1 MQRGTAHSQGMI
13 VRSAAMLEGL
23 GARRARLRA
32 SIVATLVDLGRWR
45 RPLQG
50 VMVCGLVSLS
60 VGCGT
65 PSPASPSPQWVE
77 TVTMDTITPP
87 VTDTPHP
94 TATFPPTQTPA
105 PTVTRTP
112 TAIPSPVASPSVAP
126 TVTASP
132 TPTPDDTPTPAIQRT
147 PIQLITPEQI
157 GEELTL
163 EAEVV
168 DTASFSA
175 GFKYTLDDGTGRIVL
190 LLWHNVYDDCWDIA
204 KINRGA
210 TVRVTGRITEYEGQ
224 LEIQPRFGGH
234 VKAVRPASEQG
245 LGREIGSITGAD
257 EGQLVTIEGKVLR
270 TEGLRSA
277 VKVFVADETGEIPVF
292 IWRNVLDRIIDNTG
306 LGTTGSQVRVVGS
319 VQIYRS
325 NIEIVP
331 TLPHDVTV
339 LEIP

>member
-1 MQRGTAHSQGMI
+1 
-13 VRSAAMLEGL
+13 
-23 GARRARLRA
+23 
-32 SIVATLVDLGRWR
+32 
-45 RPLQG
+45 
-50 VMVCGLVSLS
+50 
-60 VGCGT
+60 
-65 PSPASPSPQWVE
+65 
-77 TVTMDTITPP
+77 MDTITPP